1 MKKISL
7 FLLFI
12 GLFLSQIIVIRF
24 NLNDGFDF
32 HNLWIKIL
40 PIADYAGTSSE
51 EMYLTSTILGY
62 IAFIIFGVKH
72 TNKNKYP
79 RIFKSALMF
88 TGIAVVVTFFEF
100 TSILED
106 LNGTFQG
113 KHFRIGWL
121 LFLLGIWIFWKR
133 YFSKSTV
140 NQ

>member
-32 HNLWIKIL
+32 YNLWIKIL